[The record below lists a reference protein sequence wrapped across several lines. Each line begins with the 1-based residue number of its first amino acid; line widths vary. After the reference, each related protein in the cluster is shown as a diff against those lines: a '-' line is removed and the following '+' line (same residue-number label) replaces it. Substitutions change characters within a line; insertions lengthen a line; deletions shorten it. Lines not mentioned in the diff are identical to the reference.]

1 MRNPWV
7 PAVLRIINLCFS
19 IVALALGASIFDESQ
34 NHTYSQRSSTII
46 AIAFDAVAIVYIFWI
61 TRNEYLGKPLGLRSA
76 AAKVRLILLDLFF
89 IVFNSAVL
97 SLAFDALTD
106 ARWGCRA
113 GEVPGASI
121 RGRVPKLC
129 NLQRALTGIL
139 LISLVAWLLTFSV
152 SMLRY
157 VPHPFRH
164 VMPTCLLMVAL
175 ESLLVRQGDEVPYA

>member
-19 IVALALGASIFDESQ
+19 IVALALAASIFSASRYY
-34 NHTYSQRSSTII
+34 TYNQRSSTLI

-61 TRNEYLGKPLGLRSA
+61 TQNEYLGKPLGLRSA

-106 ARWGCRA
+106 ARWSCRA
-113 GEVPGASI
+113 SDLQEAVI
-121 RGRVPKLC
+121 RGRQVPKLC
-129 NLQRALTGIL
+129 NLQRALSGIL

-152 SMLRY
+152 SMLR
-157 VPHPFRH
+157 
-164 VMPTCLLMVAL
+164 
-175 ESLLVRQGDEVPYA
+175 